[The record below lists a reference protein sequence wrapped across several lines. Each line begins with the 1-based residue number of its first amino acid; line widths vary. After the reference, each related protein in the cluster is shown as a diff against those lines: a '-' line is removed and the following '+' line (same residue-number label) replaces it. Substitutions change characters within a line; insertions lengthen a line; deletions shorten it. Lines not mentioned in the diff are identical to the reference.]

1 MGTPSTAAGDDET
14 AAFPRGVRK
23 KGRKRRILHVIN
35 GLDSGGAEAL
45 LYRLATRESELFE
58 HEIVALLSSGWYS
71 NLLERHGV
79 KVHHLNMRSPVSGAQ
94 ALARLNRLITTTNAD
109 LVHGW
114 MYGSNL
120 VAGLLAKQSGLPV
133 VWGIHSSTL
142 DGLSVATRFAARIG
156 GLLSGWLVD
165 RIINC
170 STRSAE
176 LHSLVGYSKSVTVV
190 HNGYDEVVFYPD
202 EELRSQARRELHID
216 SDTFLVGSIARWN
229 VRKDVPNLL
238 EALHL
243 VKAMQLPMRTLLI
256 GRGLDSSNADL
267 LSAVESLGCADSVSM
282 LGHRSDLD
290 MLARALDL
298 HVLPSATEAFPNVVA
313 ETMLSGT
320 PNVVTDVGD
329 SALIVGDSGWVVP
342 PRDPAKLA
350 TAIQA
355 AYGEW
360 KDNPKQWQKR
370 RERARALV
378 VDQFTFEGMAQGYE
392 RVWSEVINA
401 RDERRRR
408 GTGPVA

>member
-1 MGTPSTAAGDDET
+1 VSLVFYLFFRFVFCWKVLIVYFSCT
-14 AAFPRGVRK
+14 V
-23 KGRKRRILHVIN
+23 L
-35 GLDSGGAEAL
+35 GAEA
-45 LYRLATRESELFE
+45 
-58 HEIVALLSSGWYS
+58 VSSF
-71 NLLERHGV
+71 
-79 KVHHLNMRSPVSGAQ
+79 
-94 ALARLNRLITTTNAD
+94 NRFITPTNAD

-216 SDTFLVGSIARWN
+216 PDTFLVGSIARWN

>member
-1 MGTPSTAAGDDET
+1 
-14 AAFPRGVRK
+14 
-23 KGRKRRILHVIN
+23 
-35 GLDSGGAEAL
+35 
-45 LYRLATRESELFE
+45 
-58 HEIVALLSSGWYS
+58 
-71 NLLERHGV
+71 
-79 KVHHLNMRSPVSGAQ
+79 
-94 ALARLNRLITTTNAD
+94 
-109 LVHGW
+109 
-114 MYGSNL
+114 
-120 VAGLLAKQSGLPV
+120 
-133 VWGIHSSTL
+133 
-142 DGLSVATRFAARIG
+142 
-156 GLLSGWLVD
+156 VD

-190 HNGYDEVVFYPD
+190 HNCYDEVVFYPD